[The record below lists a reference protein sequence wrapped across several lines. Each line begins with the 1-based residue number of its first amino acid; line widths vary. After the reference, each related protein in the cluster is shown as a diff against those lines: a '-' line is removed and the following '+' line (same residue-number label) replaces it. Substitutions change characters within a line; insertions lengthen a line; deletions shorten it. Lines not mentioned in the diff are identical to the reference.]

1 MRYPQLWG
9 AVRTTWHRDS
19 SERYSARSVLVDHVN
34 HILVNQYRHVFGL
47 SGNPWDA
54 APAVTERMF
63 NGQATVLVEGV
74 EVPGAELNT
83 APFVYGIGAELAGG
97 GIVTAV
103 LPLAELKRIQ
113 IHFTTRR

>member
-1 MRYPQLWG
+1 
-9 AVRTTWHRDS
+9 
-19 SERYSARSVLVDHVN
+19 VLVDHVN
-34 HILVNQYRHVFGL
+34 HILVNQYRHEFGL
-47 SGNPWDA
+47 SGNPWDHA
-54 APAVTERMF
+54 APAVTERVV
-63 NGQATVLVEGV
+63 NGQAAVLVEGV

-83 APFVYGIGAELAGG
+83 APFVYGIGAELAAG